1 MSTTEDTSAI
11 DEKKHEET
19 TTSITSADFK
29 NFIINYLLSIIFTIG
44 ITIFVIGTFGL
55 YTTKVAQANILPDN
69 IELAPYTVFDRIVK
83 DEPIDINI
91 MKPSFFS
98 ESKDTLSQKATFNS
112 QEYLDSFNKS
122 FLCSLKKNAND
133 PKGGLSAS
141 ASLFFS
147 SVYGNIVAKNFLAI
161 NNIFYYL
168 SYLPESAIMF
178 FYGFFG
184 IFLWIALYFFNVC
197 ISIFYHIISIPE
209 LFRKESSKMPDS
221 YFIANPDIPVLWESN
236 EDISFFSVKLLL
248 FCFIWWWIGL
258 ISIFITPAFFTFYGL
273 ISPLF
278 ATYKVKSINK
288 PMNIGDF
295 IKNTF
300 AYKQFFFIILSTISL
315 FSNGI
320 TYLGSNSIVGIVLAI
335 AFAYFMGFYT
345 NEMPTSDDGFGK
357 KIRQNI
363 KQLSV
368 NPVNLKHPELV
379 EICKPIPIDDPKI
392 EKKIHAGEYRELTK
406 PNEVGGQINVA
417 PPAYEN
423 NVAPPAYENNVVPT
437 APLMPISDYNE
448 NNVDPSAPLMA
459 ISDYNENNVVPTA
472 PLMPISDYNENNINP
487 TAPTTSK
494 SRFEIEDYPLTQLK
508 GGKGKGGR
516 KSKKYNI
523 RFV

>member
-11 DEKKHEET
+11 DEKKNEET
-19 TTSITSADFK
+19 TTSVTSSDFK
-29 NFIINYLLSIIFTIG
+29 KFILNYLSSIIFTIG

-91 MKPSFFS
+91 MRPSFFS
-98 ESKDTLSQKATFNS
+98 ESKDILSQKALFNS

-147 SVYGNIVAKNFLAI
+147 SVYDNIVAKNFLAI
-161 NNIFYYL
+161 NTIFYYL

-178 FYGFFG
+178 IYGFFG
-184 IFLWIALYFFNVC
+184 IFLWIMLYFFNIC
-197 ISIFYHIISIPE
+197 ISIFYHIINIPQ
-209 LFRKESSKMPDS
+209 LFRNVSSENDTKWESSE
-221 YFIANPDIPVLWESN
+221 N
-236 EDISFFSVKLLL
+236 ISFFSIKLLL
-248 FCFIWWWIGL
+248 FYFIWWWIGL
-258 ISIFITPAFFTFYGL
+258 ISIFVTPIFFTFYGL

-288 PMNIGDF
+288 QMNIGDF

-300 AYKQFFFIILSTISL
+300 AYKQFFFIILATISL

-320 TYLGSNSIVGIVLAI
+320 TYLGSNSIIGIVIAI
-335 AFAYFMGFYT
+335 AFAYFMGLYT
-345 NEMPTSDDGFGK
+345 NEMPSPNIDGFSNK
-357 KIRQNI
+357 I
-363 KQLSV
+363 KQNMKQLIV
-368 NPVNLKHPELV
+368 EPINFNHPELV

-392 EKKIHAGEYRELTK
+392 ENKIKSGEYRELTK
-406 PNEVGGQINVA
+406 PKEVGGQIN
-417 PPAYEN
+417 EHN
-423 NVAPPAYENNVVPT
+423 DNLTSLVP
-437 APLMPISDYNE
+437 
-448 NNVDPSAPLMA
+448 
-459 ISDYNENNVVPTA
+459 
-472 PLMPISDYNENNINP
+472 
-487 TAPTTSK
+487 
-494 SRFEIEDYPLTQLK
+494 QLQYG
-508 GGKGKGGR
+508 GGKKV
-516 KSKKYNI
+516 KKYNI